1 MHLRLFVP
9 FAVAPLL
16 LLGCR
21 EKAPVAPTPY
31 NVRYV
36 VAQASAAATEEPGPS
51 FLGVIRGDT
60 ETSLSFK
67 VNGQIARIG
76 PADSAEDWKQGAVVA
91 AGTVLAQIDTANYVN
106 AVAAARAQVELARA
120 NFARNSELYAAANLS
135 KSDYDATRAQ
145 KDMAEA
151 NLAQAEQYLRDT
163 TLRAPY
169 DGVVLARLA
178 RTGEFGA
185 AGHPVIVFGDFRRV
199 SLEVGVPDSV
209 LGRIHVGQ
217 SCAVLVSAYEG
228 GTFTGSISEIG
239 VAADPTSRLFRVVLK
254 IDNADGRL
262 KSGMT
267 ASVRLGGRAAHS
279 AAGVWLP
286 LSALA
291 GGGAQPG
298 EGAAFVVGDDGHVHL
313 RRLHTGEIVG
323 SAILV
328 TDGLQVGEKVVTLG
342 TGLLT
347 DGMVVHAEPAA
358 P

>member
-1 MHLRLFVP
+1 MHFRQLVP

-16 LLGCR
+16 FAGCR
-21 EKAPVAPTPY
+21 EKTAVAPTPY

-36 VAQASAAATEEPGPS
+36 VAQATAAAVEEPGPS

-76 PADSAEDWKQGAVVA
+76 PADSAEDWKQGTPIV
-91 AGTVLAQIDTANYVN
+91 AGTVLAQIDPANFIN

-120 NFARNSELYAAANLS
+120 NFLRTSELYAAANLA
-135 KSDYDATRAQ
+135 KSEYDAARAQ

-178 RTGEFGA
+178 RSGEFGA
-185 AGHPVIVFGDFRRV
+185 AGHPVVVCGDFRRV

-209 LGRIHVGQ
+209 LGRIRVGQ
-217 SCAVLVSAYEG
+217 DCAVLVSAYEG
-228 GTFTGSISEIG
+228 ATFVGTISEIG

-254 IDNADGRL
+254 VDNADGRL
-262 KSGMT
+262 KGGMT
-267 ASVRLGGRAAHS
+267 ASVRLGGRSARV

-286 LSALA
+286 LSALV
-291 GGGAQPG
+291 GGGTKPG
-298 EGAAFVVGDDGHVHL
+298 EGAAFVVGDDGKVHL
-313 RRLHTGEIVG
+313 RRLRTGELVA
-323 SAILV
+323 SSILV
-328 TDGLQVGEKVVTLG
+328 TEGLKVGEKVVTLG
-342 TGLLT
+342 TGLCT

>member
-1 MHLRLFVP
+1 MHPRQFVP
-9 FAVAPLL
+9 FVVAPLL
-16 LLGCR
+16 LAACR
-21 EKAPVAPTPY
+21 EKAAVAPTPY

-36 VAQASAAATEEPGPS
+36 VAQATAAAAAEPGAS
-51 FLGVIRGDT
+51 FLGMIHGDT
-60 ETSLSFK
+60 ETSLSFQ
-67 VNGQIARIG
+67 VNGQIAAIG
-76 PADSAEDWKQGAVVA
+76 PEGGTEDWKQGAAVA
-91 AGTVLAQIDTANYVN
+91 AGAVLAQIDPANYVN

-209 LGRIHVGQ
+209 LGRIQVGQ
-217 SCAVLVSAYEG
+217 RCEVLVSAFEG
-228 GTFTGSISEIG
+228 GTFTGAISEIG

-254 IDNADGRL
+254 IDNVDGRL

-267 ASVRLGGRAAHS
+267 ASVRLGGRAS
-279 AAGVWLP
+279 QRQPGVWIP
-286 LSALA
+286 LSALV
-291 GGGAQPG
+291 GGGAPAG
-298 EGAAFVVGDDGHVHL
+298 ASAAFVVDAAGCVHL
-313 RRLHTGEIVG
+313 RPLHTGEIVA
-323 SAILV
+323 SSILV

-347 DGMVVHAEPAA
+347 DGMSVHAEPVAQ
-358 P
+358 